1 MSTVRE
7 ERYVDLKKICD
18 QVEPELFDILSW
30 ILLLNLDLVPEEDA
44 KLNPNIQFSY
54 SLMQQ
59 DYDEAKRIAN
69 GFTSGDSTLSN
80 HYKQLM
86 EKDPKLE
93 KTIQIS
99 ETFFALAKRR
109 IELIE
114 KLGIYKD

>member
-18 QVEPELFDILSW
+18 QVEPELFDVLSW
-30 ILLLNLDLVPEEDA
+30 ILLLNLDLIPKDDID
-44 KLNPNIQFSY
+44 NNHNIKFSY

-59 DYDEAKRIAN
+59 EHGQAEEIAKRIAA
-69 GFTSGDSTLSN
+69 SDSPLAE
-80 HYKQLM
+80 HYKALL
-86 EKDPKLE
+86 EKDPKLA
-93 KTIQIS
+93 KTNQIS

-114 KLGIYKD
+114 KLGIHHE